1 MELTMNVIEE
11 GEVDYEST
19 PEDERVALIARKEE
33 RVAKE
38 RLAVEVQAHKETKQ
52 SASEPEP
59 EAKVDTEEE
68 EVKPAVQKVKIE
80 QVVLPA
86 SRDSPVSQQ
95 RIWTPLPS
103 AADVYV
109 DDDGKPV
116 KHFAES
122 RFASMTREMHSTEVK
137 FTSDPRWMLNANSDD
152 PASTIV
158 RYPQTQG
165 HPMTVQEHQFV
176 HSQLGIWE
184 EQVNKFKFCQ
194 CILYLWDLS
203 QASGCAV
210 AMQSKWKSDQRA
222 SSAEGKAWP
231 YVPMATLPG
240 ESVEE
245 YLMCF
250 ALSYLNPRQ
259 VKDNVEPRSP
269 PGTVAQWTNRL
280 ANFAVHRFQRLEK
293 SSVANV
299 AVMIRK
305 LSAPVAP
312 YRPLP
317 HAEVDEDGI
326 PIRSENSAGLLGV
339 ERKRGRSQAVMD
351 RSLRSRLERPGYVL
365 PSGAAPDAVA
375 AYSYTHVVPSH
386 VARSPSRGRSVDR
399 QSYLRTPPAAA
410 AEPPEVA
417 QVRKDLRLAE
427 LELQV
432 RDLTDEIHR
441 LRAEQDGYPSA
452 RELDEYFDDWQS
464 MKRSVAD
471 MQNHIRRLWTWMKSE
486 QAKGRQDQ
494 A

>member
-19 PEDERVALIARKEE
+19 PEDERVALKARKEE

-38 RLAVEVQAHKETKQ
+38 RQAAEVQAHKETKQ

-59 EAKVDTEEE
+59 EA
-68 EVKPAVQKVKIE
+68 KVKIE

-122 RFASMTREMHSTEVK
+122 RFASMAREMHSTEVK

-158 RYPQTQG
+158 RYPQTQS

-194 CILYLWDLS
+194 SILYLWDLS

-259 VKDNVEPRSP
+259 
-269 PGTVAQWTNRL
+269 TNRL
-280 ANFAVHRFQRLEK
+280 ANFAVHRWRMIANAQRGSGFQRLAK

-375 AYSYTHVVPSH
+375 VYSYAHVVPSH

-441 LRAEQDGYPSA
+441 LRAEQDGYPSD
-452 RELDEYFDDWQS
+452 RKLDEYFDDWQS